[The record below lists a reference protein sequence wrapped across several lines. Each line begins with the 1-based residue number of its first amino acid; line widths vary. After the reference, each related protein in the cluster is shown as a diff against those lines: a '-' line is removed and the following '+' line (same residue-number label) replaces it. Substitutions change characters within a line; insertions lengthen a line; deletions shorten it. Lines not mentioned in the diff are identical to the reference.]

1 MLFIV
6 IIQLML
12 MSSCCTDDSGGSLAL
27 ALLFGGNAL
36 PAEKIDETNLQLHPD
51 FNWRK
56 TEENITTTFPKQQE
70 FISSM
75 GSEDEIKLR
84 DAKTGTVR
92 WTVRNFLQSPSS
104 QSFSHRSYN
113 SYASD
118 QSVLFHSK
126 ENYFCLDKASGVVK
140 WKKQVPSSERMSSE
154 ILTGVDNWYFQTGTV
169 LNNQDVK
176 QDAIFIGHL
185 QSPAA
190 MTLLSAPDFQTTIL
204 DGLVGIGN
212 ISDLKAF
219 HGNNDNVLLA
229 ISSWGYSDSSEVEAR
244 LSLWDVTNK
253 RYLYQNILLENVKH
267 NARLEKVDNRLYAY
281 SSSGISCYN
290 LYDETLLWSRA
301 EEGTTIDVEF
311 SKENVLID
319 FNNNGKTD
327 LLDNETGEVLWT
339 YSHYVRKMKM
349 TSRHVYLV
357 SNVVEILDIQNGLVL
372 KTIDNPYSNYPED
385 KPESEY
391 FKSGVSINVL
401 ESEDGEEDY
410 MMLTCNGYLF
420 GMTF

>member
-1 MLFIV
+1 M
-6 IIQLML
+6 
-12 MSSCCTDDSGGSLAL
+12 
-27 ALLFGGNAL
+27 
-36 PAEKIDETNLQLHPD
+36 
-51 FNWRK
+51 
-56 TEENITTTFPKQQE
+56 
-70 FISSM
+70 
-75 GSEDEIKLR
+75 
-84 DAKTGTVR
+84 
-92 WTVRNFLQSPSS
+92 
-104 QSFSHRSYN
+104 
-113 SYASD
+113 
-118 QSVLFHSK
+118 
-126 ENYFCLDKASGVVK
+126 
-140 WKKQVPSSERMSSE
+140 
-154 ILTGVDNWYFQTGTV
+154 
-169 LNNQDVK
+169 
-176 QDAIFIGHL
+176 
-185 QSPAA
+185 
-190 MTLLSAPDFQTTIL
+190 
-204 DGLVGIGN
+204 
-212 ISDLKAF
+212 
-219 HGNNDNVLLA
+219 
-229 ISSWGYSDSSEVEAR
+229 
-244 LSLWDVTNK
+244 
-253 RYLYQNILLENVKH
+253 YQNILLENVKH